1 MQDGDPEE
9 GFIWFENIFDNLFQ
23 ENADQNKDDKT
34 DAATSTQ
41 PTSSSS
47 DIFDSGDVTKSGS
60 TVASSLGG
68 TDTTKLM
75 TMESDQATATA
86 GQPTMD
92 LHAELSVFDAR

>member
-23 ENADQNKDDKT
+23 ENVDHKDDKT

-41 PTSSSS
+41 PASISS
-47 DIFDSGDVTKSGS
+47 DIFDSGDVTKSGF
-60 TVASSLGG
+60 TVASSLID
-68 TDTTKLM
+68 TDINLM

-92 LHAELSVFDAR
+92 LHAELSVFAAR

>member
-23 ENADQNKDDKT
+23 ENVDHKDDKT

-47 DIFDSGDVTKSGS
+47 DNFDSGEVTKIGS
-60 TVASSLGG
+60 TVASSLGD
-68 TDTTKLM
+68 TDTTKIM

-92 LHAELSVFDAR
+92 LQAELSVFDAR

>member
-1 MQDGDPEE
+1 LQDGDPEE

-23 ENADQNKDDKT
+23 ENVDKT

-41 PTSSSS
+41 PTSTSS
-47 DIFDSGDVTKSGS
+47 DIFDSGDVTKSGF
-60 TVASSLGG
+60 TVASSLGD
-68 TDTTKLM
+68 TDTINLM
-75 TMESDQATATA
+75 TMESDKATATA

>member
-23 ENADQNKDDKT
+23 ENVDKT

-60 TVASSLGG
+60 TVASSLGD
-68 TDTTKLM
+68 TDITKLM
-75 TMESDQATATA
+75 TMESDQATASA

>member
-1 MQDGDPEE
+1 LQDGDPEE

-23 ENADQNKDDKT
+23 ENVDKT

-41 PTSSSS
+41 PTSTAS
-47 DIFDSGDVTKSGS
+47 DFIDNSEVTKSGS
-60 TVASSLGG
+60 TVASSLGD
-68 TDTTKLM
+68 TDINLM

>member
-1 MQDGDPEE
+1 LQDGDPEE

-23 ENADQNKDDKT
+23 ENVDHKDDKT
-34 DAATSTQ
+34 DAETSTL

-60 TVASSLGG
+60 TVAASSLGD
-68 TDTTKLM
+68 TDTTKLK
-75 TMESDQATATA
+75 TMESDPATATA

>member
-23 ENADQNKDDKT
+23 ENVDKT

-41 PTSSSS
+41 PTSTSS
-47 DIFDSGDVTKSGS
+47 DIFDSGDVAKSGS
-60 TVASSLGG
+60 TAVASSLGD

-75 TMESDQATATA
+75 TMESDQATTTT

-92 LHAELSVFDAR
+92 LQAELSVFDAR

>member
-1 MQDGDPEE
+1 LQDGDPEE

-23 ENADQNKDDKT
+23 ENVDKT

-60 TVASSLGG
+60 TVASSLGD
-68 TDTTKLM
+68 TDITKLM
-75 TMESDQATATA
+75 TMESDQATASA